1 MAWIEIANLCCT
13 FKHVYHIGTAPYIK
27 ESQKI
32 NEFIEYS
39 QRHLNVDASTM
50 SRRDVLAEMEKHE
63 SFRRKDWDI
72 HESAKAKDTERK
84 ETKELED
91 SDEAIDTAKEVEVVD
106 VKKDDNEPDEEF
118 LKSSGFAAPQ
128 SQEASE

>member
-1 MAWIEIANLCCT
+1 MLHFQNI
-13 FKHVYHIGTAPYIK
+13 YHIGTAPYIK

-72 HESAKAKDTERK
+72 HEIAKAKNTTEK
-84 ETKELED
+84 DTKELED
-91 SDEAIDTAKEVEVVD
+91 SDEAIETAKEVEVVD
-106 VKKDDNEPDEEF
+106 VKKDDDEPDEEF
-118 LKSSGFAAPQ
+118 LQSSGFVAAPQ
-128 SQEASE
+128 SQEAAE

>member
-1 MAWIEIANLCCT
+1 MLPFQNI
-13 FKHVYHIGTAPYIK
+13 YHIGTAPYIK

-72 HESAKAKDTERK
+72 HEIAKAKNTTEK
-84 ETKELED
+84 DTKELED
-91 SDEAIDTAKEVEVVD
+91 SDEAIETAKEVEVVD
-106 VKKDDNEPDEEF
+106 VKKDDDEPDEEF
-118 LKSSGFAAPQ
+118 LKSSGFVAAPQ
-128 SQEASE
+128 SQEAAE

>member
-1 MAWIEIANLCCT
+1 MLHFQNI
-13 FKHVYHIGTAPYIK
+13 YHIGTAPYIK

-72 HESAKAKDTERK
+72 HESAKAKNTTEK
-84 ETKELED
+84 DTKELED
-91 SDEAIDTAKEVEVVD
+91 SDEAIETAKEVEVVD
-106 VKKDDNEPDEEF
+106 VKKDDEEF
-118 LKSSGFAAPQ
+118 LQSSGFVAAPQ
-128 SQEASE
+128 SQEAAE